1 MYRDAGESL
10 LVYKIDAL
18 LAIRTWGIIFT
29 CIYVAVANL
38 VHFYTTFSSLQLPT
52 LFLPNIPFRPDCFYD
67 HFCIFHFPCSSCATS
82 IIGMISLSRV
92 GLVLMI
98 RNILLW
104 LSEEEV
110 RSTSRKSQIP
120 LHHRLF
126 VSAYGHK
133 RTAVTNPQSLLGS
146 LYSLNSCSY
155 NYQIQNKVKQR
166 KMRRQY
172 FVCTLRTQR
181 INHLGILLLLLQPY
195 TLVYTI

>member
-1 MYRDAGESL
+1 
-10 LVYKIDAL
+10 
-18 LAIRTWGIIFT
+18 
-29 CIYVAVANL
+29 
-38 VHFYTTFSSLQLPT
+38 
-52 LFLPNIPFRPDCFYD
+52 
-67 HFCIFHFPCSSCATS
+67 
-82 IIGMISLSRV
+82 MISLSPV

-98 RNILLW
+98 RNILLP
-104 LSEEEV
+104 EEEV

-133 RTAVTNPQSLLGS
+133 HTAVTNPQSLLES

-155 NYQIQNKVKQR
+155 NYQIQNKVKQS

-195 TLVYTI
+195 TAVYTIWLPDNATDTTVHSLISSHQGKETAFGGKPTMPKIPKWF